1 MIAGMHMHAHF
12 AFQMPQ
18 ATGQMPA
25 MVVSS
30 PPNYDAPH
38 DFFILA
44 LVTTIICSILTPIS
58 LAFGLP
64 AVFLG
69 VMVSTCI

>member
-1 MIAGMHMHAHF
+1 
-12 AFQMPQ
+12 MPQ
-18 ATGQMPA
+18 ATGQMPV
-25 MVVSS
+25 MVASP

-44 LVTTIICSILTPIS
+44 LVTTIICSILILIS

-64 AVFLG
+64 AIFLA
-69 VMVSTCI
+69 VMVN